1 MKKYT
6 IAAVVVTACLTALS
20 FALAG
25 EREYIPVAKTADLE
39 TVYIESVEQRD
50 HQYRLSVDQVDWYE
64 GEEATRMFLEREGDA
79 EMEGPPDGYYV
90 INDDST
96 LKTMPI
102 ADDAVVLMQI
112 YNRTGNIAEADIVWD
127 EQITVEKF
135 IELIN
140 MEDDLQL
147 KNFPYHLTV
156 KDGEIVRIVQ
166 QYVP

>member
-1 MKKYT
+1 
-6 IAAVVVTACLTALS
+6 
-20 FALAG
+20 
-25 EREYIPVAKTADLE
+25 
-39 TVYIESVEQRD
+39 
-50 HQYRLSVDQVDWYE
+50 
-64 GEEATRMFLEREGDA
+64 
-79 EMEGPPDGYYV
+79 
-90 INDDST
+90 
-96 LKTMPI
+96 
-102 ADDAVVLMQI
+102 MQI

-127 EQITVEKF
+127 ERITIEKF